1 MRIVAINGSPKGKD
15 GNTNV
20 IVEHLFKGAQE
31 AGAETRNIFLAE
43 KEINHCRG
51 CHICWTRGPG
61 QCVISDD
68 MPEVLAMM
76 GSADVILFASPV
88 YFGNISG
95 MLKTFMD
102 RMTMIGSPHTAAGTK
117 GEGHAAAGTRE
128 NVPEAGPQEAT
139 PPAAPTAQA
148 APKLMMVSSCG
159 FSDRGEFEVTSLW
172 INKVAQK
179 MNMELIG
186 EIYATNGKAFHTSP
200 EALDSKISDY
210 LQHVEQGGKEI
221 AAAMNL
227 SAATKK
233 ALEQL
238 I

>member
-117 GEGHAAAGTRE
+117 E
-128 NVPEAGPQEAT
+128 NSPEAGTKEAAR
-139 PPAAPTAQA
+139 PAAPA

-210 LQHVEQGGKEI
+210 LQHAEQGGKEI